1 MSYPERTVVTGAGL
15 AGFRTVEE
23 LRRRGYSGQLTLI
36 GAEDRPPYDRPPLS
50 KRVLTDGIDPS
61 LKADFAS
68 LDAALPRPA
77 PDPPPPASPPAP
89 PARPRPPP
97 SPCIRLPRATL
108 ITNRDKYAFD
118 HLVIATGSVP
128 VTLPGPGPQRVLR
141 TYDDA
146 LALRALLRPGLRLAI
161 VGAGWI
167 GAELA
172 TAAAAAGCQVTVVE
186 AGPAP
191 LAGALGAATGART
204 APWYE
209 QAGVELRT
217 GTAVESVER
226 GGLALAGG
234 WLAADEIVT
243 AVGVRPA
250 VSWLAGSG
258 LVLDNGVAVDPGLRA
273 SLPGVYA
280 AGDCAAF
287 ASLRFGVRLRVEHW
301 ETALHAPEVV
311 AANIAGGAEVYDPVP
326 YFWSEQFGRMVQ
338 YAGHHRRRRP
348 PRLARRPGR
357 RHLVGLLAVRGHA
370 PADRGADREPPPR
383 PAAGPP
389 LDRGRRRG
397 RRRPPR
403 RSRRRGQGRCPAST
417 PSIWARV
424 EVRLMAGYARLGRR
438 YDEGR
443 GRGLA
448 VEDRIEQ
455 RVTVRATVDAVLAAC
470 HAARLVAARQQGRAG
485 PRSGT
490 GDRGVRDD
498 KRPYVVDVVRV
509 EPKGYVSYRWASAFG
524 GAAPAP
530 GRSTLVE
537 FYVRPAGDEVGVTVV
552 ESGFASLDLPD
563 ALREDEWKGNSGGWQ
578 YEMAALRARVEQGA
592 LTAATGRSPGAKMPY
607 CAEMSL
613 VWEPPGRGKLV
624 SWHR

>member
-1 MSYPERTVVTGAGL
+1 MTYPERTVVTGAGL

-61 LKADFAS
+61 LNADFAS
-68 LDAALPRPA
+68 LDVDFHPGETAVALEVAAPAAPA
-77 PDPPPPASPPAP
+77 PVGPAP
-89 PARPRPPP
+89 PAPAQPARE
-97 SPCIRLPRATL
+97 SAL
-108 ITNRDKYAFD
+108 ITNRDKYPFD
-118 HLVIATGSVP
+118 HLVLATGSVP

-191 LAGALGAATGART
+191 LAAALGAAAGART

-250 VSWLAGSG
+250 VGWLAGSG
-258 LVLDNGVAVDPGLRA
+258 LLLDNGVAVDPGLRA

-338 YAGHHRRRRP
+338 YAGHHAAADRLVWRGDP
-348 PRLARRPGR
+348 DAATWSACWLSGDTPRL
-357 RHLVGLLAVRGHA
+357 
-370 PADRGADREPPPR
+370 
-383 PAAGPP
+383 
-389 LDRGRRRG
+389 
-397 RRRPPR
+397 
-403 RSRRRGQGRCPAST
+403 S
-417 PSIWARV
+417 
-424 EVRLMAGYARLGRR
+424 
-438 YDEGR
+438 
-443 GRGLA
+443 
-448 VEDRIEQ
+448 
-455 RVTVRATVDAVLAAC
+455 AVLAVNRPRDLLQGRRLIAAGAEVD
-470 HAARLVAARQQGRAG
+470 AARLADPAVAVKDAAR
-485 PRSGT
+485 
-490 GDRGVRDD
+490 
-498 KRPYVVDVVRV
+498 
-509 EPKGYVSYRWASAFG
+509 
-524 GAAPAP
+524 
-530 GRSTLVE
+530 
-537 FYVRPAGDEVGVTVV
+537 
-552 ESGFASLDLPD
+552 
-563 ALREDEWKGNSGGWQ
+563 
-578 YEMAALRARVEQGA
+578 
-592 LTAATGRSPGAKMPY
+592 
-607 CAEMSL
+607 
-613 VWEPPGRGKLV
+613 
-624 SWHR
+624 

>member
-23 LRRRGYSGQLTLI
+23 LRRRGYCGQLTLI

-61 LKADFAS
+61 LNADFAS
-68 LDAALPRPA
+68 LDVDFRPGETAVALEAPA
-77 PDPPPPASPPAP
+77 PSAAPAP
-89 PARPRPPP
+89 GPSAAPAGVA
-97 SPCIRLPRATL
+97 RARDAAL
-108 ITNRDKYAFD
+108 ITNRGKYAFD

-191 LAGALGAATGART
+191 LAGALGAAAGART

-243 AVGVRPA
+243 AIGVRPA

-338 YAGHHRRRRP
+338 YAGHHAAADRLVWRGDPDAATWSACWLSGDTRRLTAVLTVNRP
-348 PRLARRPGR
+348 RDLLQARR
-357 RHLVGLLAVRGHA
+357 LI
-370 PADRGADREPPPR
+370 
-383 PAAGPP
+383 AAG
-389 LDRGRRRG
+389 
-397 RRRPPR
+397 
-403 RSRRRGQGRCPAST
+403 A
-417 PSIWARV
+417 
-424 EVRLMAGYARLGRR
+424 EV
-438 YDEGR
+438 D
-443 GRGLA
+443 
-448 VEDRIEQ
+448 
-455 RVTVRATVDAVLAAC
+455 
-470 HAARLVAARQQGRAG
+470 AARLADPAVA
-485 PRSGT
+485 
-490 GDRGVRDD
+490 VRDA
-498 KRPYVVDVVRV
+498 
-509 EPKGYVSYRWASAFG
+509 AS
-524 GAAPAP
+524 
-530 GRSTLVE
+530 
-537 FYVRPAGDEVGVTVV
+537 
-552 ESGFASLDLPD
+552 
-563 ALREDEWKGNSGGWQ
+563 
-578 YEMAALRARVEQGA
+578 
-592 LTAATGRSPGAKMPY
+592 
-607 CAEMSL
+607 
-613 VWEPPGRGKLV
+613 
-624 SWHR
+624 

>member
-61 LKADFAS
+61 LNADFAS
-68 LDAALPRPA
+68 LDVDFRPA
-77 PDPPPPASPPAP
+77 ETAVAVEASA
-89 PARPRPPP
+89 AK
-97 SPCIRLPRATL
+97 L

-118 HLVIATGSVP
+118 HLVLATGSVP

-191 LAGALGAATGART
+191 LAGALGAAAGART

-338 YAGHHRRRRP
+338 YAGHHAAADRLVWRGDPDAATWSACWLSGDTRRLTAVLTVNRP
-348 PRLARRPGR
+348 RDLLQGR
-357 RHLVGLLAVRGHA
+357 RLI
-370 PADRGADREPPPR
+370 
-383 PAAGPP
+383 AAG
-389 LDRGRRRG
+389 
-397 RRRPPR
+397 
-403 RSRRRGQGRCPAST
+403 A
-417 PSIWARV
+417 
-424 EVRLMAGYARLGRR
+424 EV
-438 YDEGR
+438 D
-443 GRGLA
+443 
-448 VEDRIEQ
+448 
-455 RVTVRATVDAVLAAC
+455 
-470 HAARLVAARQQGRAG
+470 AARLADPAVA
-485 PRSGT
+485 
-490 GDRGVRDD
+490 VRDA
-498 KRPYVVDVVRV
+498 
-509 EPKGYVSYRWASAFG
+509 AS
-524 GAAPAP
+524 
-530 GRSTLVE
+530 
-537 FYVRPAGDEVGVTVV
+537 
-552 ESGFASLDLPD
+552 
-563 ALREDEWKGNSGGWQ
+563 
-578 YEMAALRARVEQGA
+578 
-592 LTAATGRSPGAKMPY
+592 
-607 CAEMSL
+607 
-613 VWEPPGRGKLV
+613 
-624 SWHR
+624 